1 VKRFN
6 TILFSLMI
14 VCSLLAACAPPVAP
28 IAPTTTPFPP
38 PTSTPAPTVTP
49 DVPKNTA
56 TPNASVILS
65 KAPALIPA
73 KDRPVREGK
82 HFDMEAKGDAVV
94 YTLPEMD
101 SVLLAS
107 DLSYFKTVKVDIYY
121 PPNYKFEK
129 KLPVVIETHGTTE
142 TFAFDNDNPIEI
154 SQAKL
159 IAASGMIVVAAQA
172 SRDPLL
178 NFYHLLDFLAVN
190 ADRLGI
196 DINNI
201 GFWETLD
208 TGGPM
213 LMALQNKGLAFRG
226 NFKAAVMLT
235 PSVTL
240 LANPA
245 DLPPGFSLFVVNANI
260 GDGNRQEIDTFVE
273 QARASNL
280 PVEYIQLGESPFFYI
295 DDNSQ
300 TSKDT
305 LQKALEFLKS
315 RLFQK

>member
-1 VKRFN
+1 MFHRNVLRMVMCF
-6 TILFSLMI
+6 F
-14 VCSLLAACAPPVAP
+14 LLGLLPACVPPAAP
-28 IAPTTTPFPP
+28 IAPTNSPLPP
-38 PTSTPAPTVTP
+38 PTSTP
-49 DVPKNTA
+49 DVPKNTS

-65 KAPALIPA
+65 KSPALIPA
-73 KDRPVREGK
+73 KDRPVREGM
-82 HFDMEAKGDAVV
+82 HFDFEAKGNTVV

-107 DLSYFKTVKVDIYY
+107 ELSYFKTVKVDIYY

-129 KLPVVIETHGTTE
+129 KLPVVIQTHGTTE
-142 TFAFDNDNPIEI
+142 TYSFDNDNLIQI

-159 IAASGMIVVAAQA
+159 IAASGMIVISAQA

-190 ADRLGI
+190 ADRIGI

-201 GFWETLD
+201 GFWD
-208 TGGPM
+208 TVFAGGPM
-213 LMALQNKGLAFRG
+213 LTALQNKGLAFRG
-226 NFKAAVMLT
+226 NFKAGVMLS
-235 PSVTL
+235 PQVTV

-245 DLPPGFSLFVVNANI
+245 DFPPGFSLFVVNANI
-260 GDGNRQEIDTFVE
+260 GARPETEAFVD

-280 PVEYIQLGESPFFYI
+280 PVEYIELGEAPFFYI

-305 LQKALEFLKS
+305 VQKALEFLKS